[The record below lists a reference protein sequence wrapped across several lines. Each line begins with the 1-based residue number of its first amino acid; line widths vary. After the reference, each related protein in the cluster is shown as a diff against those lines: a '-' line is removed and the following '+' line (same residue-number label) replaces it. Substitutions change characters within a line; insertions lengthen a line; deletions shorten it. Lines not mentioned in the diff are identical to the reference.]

1 MHQLN
6 KNIFFFIKLL
16 IFLGSIIYL
25 FYFIDF
31 NNFLKILDIEYIF
44 GNYLYLIIFFLLSL
58 LNNIFNLER
67 FKIICKYF
75 LNTKIKK
82 NDSTQIIFYSS
93 LASEAGSAFLVL
105 ARYFLSKKINLSLKN
120 NFFVIL
126 VEKFLSLLF
135 FIIYFCIFL
144 TTINIFFIFLLFAL
158 MIFLYLVKNTR
169 FYKEKMEDFKDKYFA
184 FVYSFLIQIIAF
196 IQLYL
201 CVRIM
206 NFELSNYQI
215 FFVIPGLILLSSIS
229 PTFTDWGYR
238 EFVFV
243 IVLDFFSFMKEE
255 AFLLSLIFGLFTL
268 ISSFVLVL
276 LFEIKLYFSKKK
288 ISD

>member
-1 MHQLN
+1 MYQIN
-6 KNIFFFIKLL
+6 KNIFFLIKLL
-16 IFLGSIIYL
+16 IFFGSIIYL
-25 FYFIDF
+25 FYFIDL
-31 NNFLKILDIEYIF
+31 NNFLKVLDINHIF
-44 GNYLYLIIFFLLSL
+44 SNYFYLIIFFLLSL

-67 FKIICKYF
+67 FKIICRYF
-75 LNTKIKK
+75 LNTKIK
-82 NDSTQIIFYSS
+82 NNEFTQIIFYSS
-93 LASEAGSAFLVL
+93 LASEVGSAFLIL

-135 FIIYFCIFL
+135 FVIYFCIFL
-144 TTINIFFIFLLFAL
+144 ITINYFFITLLFIV
-158 MIFLYLVKNTR
+158 IFSLYLLKKTTL
-169 FYKEKMEDFKDKYFA
+169 YKEKIENFRGKYLA
-184 FVYSFLIQIIAF
+184 FMYSFLIQIIAF

-201 CVRIM
+201 CVKIM
-206 NFELSNYQI
+206 NLELSTYQI
-215 FFVIPGLILLSSIS
+215 FFVIPGLILLSSVS

-238 EFVFV
+238 EFIFV
-243 IVLDFFSFMKEE
+243 ITLDYFSFMKEE

-268 ISSFVLVL
+268 ISSFLLVI